1 MKPFRASKLYIET
14 TLLLRLQRDELK
26 YHRLLFT
33 RRIVANFVAS
43 CREIFDGRIMGRDT
57 QDILDIQSYSKF
69 HSFIQ
74 MEYDQIRG
82 RIKIKLVL

>member
-33 RRIVANFVAS
+33 RRGALLLISLHRVGKFLMAGLWGETRRIS
-43 CREIFDGRIMGRDT
+43 LIFKV
-57 QDILDIQSYSKF
+57 IQSF
-69 HSFIQ
+69 IHSFKWST
-74 MEYDQIRG
+74 IRFEVES
-82 RIKIKLVL
+82 KLN